1 MSLTEP
7 YRRIMSEMQA
17 TTDEIRRYASKKTV
31 TEAEEAR
38 LEELRAQFDK
48 LDADRMDLARE
59 ALVRRIDPMT
69 GTALQGERGHTPDDD
84 PFGEPRSV
92 ETPKH
97 QNPWDLVGD
106 SYAYRTASPAEWR
119 SRALSAVEQAH
130 GADDEAREAMTR
142 VLEEHDDK
150 QARLSRLAVLTSD
163 PAYLRAFGELLRTGG
178 LNPMLSQDEI
188 MAIRRVSA
196 EARSMTLTSTSG
208 GYLVPFQ
215 LDPSVIITSDGSMN
229 PIRRVARNVV
239 ATGNK
244 WHGVSAGATQW
255 SWDAELEQVSDD
267 ASTFA
272 QPAVDIH
279 TARGFI
285 PISIE
290 AFEDGANVTE
300 EVRRL
305 LSFGRNTLEETA
317 FVTGT
322 GSGEPYGIVSA
333 LNGVAGSVVSAT
345 TNNAFVAADVYK
357 LDEALP
363 ARFRQSARAAWFAN
377 RAIWNDIDLF
387 ETSNGS
393 KQFEGVV
400 GNPGT
405 LLGSPTYEAEAMDG
419 AIATGDD
426 YVLVYGDFDHYVIAS
441 RSSSVEFIP
450 HLFGTSDN
458 RPIGARGIWAH
469 YRTGADSVHD
479 GAFRLLK
486 V

>member
-1 MSLTEP
+1 MPNDYSRLVTEMAAIP
-7 YRRIMSEMQA
+7 
-17 TTDEIRRYASKKTV
+17 DEIRRITAKPELSD
-31 TEAEEAR
+31 ADEAR
-38 LEELRAQFDK
+38 LEELRSKFDK
-48 LDADRMDLARE
+48 LDADRRDAERE
-59 ALVRRIDPMT
+59 ALVRRVDPLN
-69 GTALQGERGHTPDDD
+69 GNPVHSERGHTPDDD

-92 ETPKH
+92 EVPKH
-97 QNPWDLVGD
+97 QNPWDLNSD
-106 SYAYRTASPAEWR
+106 PHAFRTASPAEWR

-163 PAYLRAFGELLRTGG
+163 PNYLRAFGELLRTGG

-215 LDPSVIITSDGSMN
+215 LDPAVIITSDGSMN
-229 PIRRVARNVV
+229 PIRRVARQVV

-244 WHGVSAGATQW
+244 WNGVSAGATQW

-285 PISIE
+285 PMSLE
-290 AFEDGANVTE
+290 VFEDGANVTQ

-322 GSGEPYGIVSA
+322 GSGEPYGIVTA
-333 LNGVAGSVVSAT
+333 LNGGAQVVSAT

-363 ARFRQSARAAWFAN
+363 ARFRNSSRAAWFAN
-377 RAIWNDIDLF
+377 RAIWNDVDLF
-387 ETSNGS
+387 ETTNGG
-393 KQFEGVV
+393 KLFPGVV

-426 YVLVYGDFDHYVIAS
+426 YVLVYGDFDHYVIAD

-469 YRTGADSVHD
+469 FRAGADSVHD
-479 GAFRLLK
+479 GAFRMLN